1 MNCPTPPRP
10 INEPTVTSPI
20 VLTVAMRIPAMITG
34 IASGTSTCQSTWR
47 LENPMP
53 TAESTTSAGTPASP
67 AVVFLIRI
75 SNV

>member
-1 MNCPTPPRP
+1 
-10 INEPTVTSPI
+10 
-20 VLTVAMRIPAMITG
+20 MRIPAMITG

-67 AVVFLIRI
+67 AVVFRIRI